1 MFNDPS
7 DAMVKKPPR
16 GPAESLLIR
25 RRGKAVP
32 APLDLAPVDSA
43 QEREYTS
50 LRDVIVGGLPQSA
63 SVLPSP
69 VATPGAG
76 EIRMKNRLVQQAAQ
90 AYLQPTPTAASERHH
105 RRLLLPS
112 DGESCG
118 EHLRHCLRFFAGICR
133 SVWQFFCPFESRR
146 FLLVHIRC

>member
-1 MFNDPS
+1 MFNDAN
-7 DAMVKKPPR
+7 DAMIKKPPL
-16 GPAESLLIR
+16 GPSESLLIR

-32 APLDLAPVDSA
+32 APLDLAPVVGA

-50 LRDVIVGGLPQSA
+50 LRDVIVGGPPQSA
-63 SVLPSP
+63 SVLASP

-90 AYLQPTPTAASERHH
+90 AYLQPTPTAASQRP
-105 RRLLLPS
+105 RRGLLLSS

-133 SVWQFFCPFESRR
+133 SVWQFFCPFESSR
-146 FLLVHIRC
+146 FLLIHIRC